1 MNKRELIDYVCQN
14 LETTKAGA
22 EETVNVVLRAIQ
34 EGIANDDSVSVAGF
48 GTWNKRFRSA
58 RTGRNPQTGEP
69 IQIKAS
75 TTVGFKP
82 AKAWKEDLNA
92 PVTETATETATEDF
106 GSTEDSNPTETQ
118 EASAPETTTTE
129 GSSTEAKGGEGK
141 DSSSYWG

>member
-92 PVTETATETATEDF
+92 PAAATTTEDS
-106 GSTEDSNPTETQ
+106 GTIEDSNPTETQ

-129 GSSTEAKGGEGK
+129 GSSPEGEGGEGK
-141 DSSSYWG
+141 DSSNYWG

>member
-58 RTGRNPQTGEP
+58 RTCRNPQTGEP
-69 IQIKAS
+69 LQIAAS

-82 AKAWKEDLNA
+82 AKAWKEELNSSGT
-92 PVTETATETATEDF
+92 TE
-106 GSTEDSNPTETQ
+106 
-118 EASAPETTTTE
+118 EASTTE
-129 GSSTEAKGGEGK
+129 ETGYTEEAGSGSAYEAGAVATDSAEESSGEGEGGSEESTN
-141 DSSSYWG
+141 SSWV

>member
-92 PVTETATETATEDF
+92 PAAATTTED
-106 GSTEDSNPTETQ
+106 SSTTEDSNPTETQ

-129 GSSTEAKGGEGK
+129 GSSTEGEGGEGK
-141 DSSSYWG
+141 DSSNYWG

>member
-92 PVTETATETATEDF
+92 PATADRKSV
-106 GSTEDSNPTETQ
+106 G
-118 EASAPETTTTE
+118 
-129 GSSTEAKGGEGK
+129 
-141 DSSSYWG
+141 

>member
-82 AKAWKEDLNA
+82 AKAWKEDLNTPA
-92 PVTETATETATEDF
+92 TATATEDF
-106 GSTEDSNPTETQ
+106 GTTEDSNPTETQ
-118 EASAPETTTTE
+118 EASAPEATTTE
-129 GSSTEAKGGEGK
+129 GSSTEGEGGESK

>member
-69 IQIKAS
+69 LQIAAS

-82 AKAWKEDLNA
+82 AKAWKEELNSSGT
-92 PVTETATETATEDF
+92 TEETGYTE
-106 GSTEDSNPTETQ
+106 
-118 EASAPETTTTE
+118 EASATEEADSGSTYETGAVE
-129 GSSTEAKGGEGK
+129 ADSAEESSGEGGSEESTN
-141 DSSSYWG
+141 SSWV

>member
-92 PVTETATETATEDF
+92 PATATTTEDS
-106 GSTEDSNPTETQ
+106 GTTEDSNPTETQ

>member
-92 PVTETATETATEDF
+92 PATATTTEDF
-106 GSTEDSNPTETQ
+106 GTTEDSNPTETQ
-118 EASAPETTTTE
+118 ETSVPETTTTE
-129 GSSTEAKGGEGK
+129 GSSTEGEGGEGK

>member
-92 PVTETATETATEDF
+92 PATATTMEESGT
-106 GSTEDSNPTETQ
+106 TEDSNPTETQ

-129 GSSTEAKGGEGK
+129 GSSTEGEGGEGK